1 MLVELRIR
9 NIAVIDSVALSLAP
23 ALNVLTGET
32 GAGKSLIVGAL
43 GLLLGDRAAGD
54 RLRPGA
60 DRGSVEGI
68 FELSPP
74 NGTRHAVFQ
83 LLDERG
89 IEVDNGTVVLKREL
103 AAGGRSRAWINATP
117 VTVAVLSEIGAHLVS
132 VHGQHEA
139 QTLMQ
144 ADMQR
149 DVLDRYSNAAEVV
162 ANVATL
168 FSELSQLQS
177 RANERITARRDAE
190 RRADYLR
197 FLVKEIG
204 DADVQDGEDERIEG
218 EIKLLTHAQEIRQLS
233 AQAATA
239 LDGDESTV
247 VGQLRSVRRTL
258 VSLSRF
264 DATAERWLSALD
276 ETSYSLDELA
286 RDLATFSD
294 EVESNPNRLRRLET
308 RRDLLHQLMR
318 KYGPSMD
325 DVRVTLESS
334 RAELELVDGAAV
346 SDAASQREIAA
357 AQHALQKA
365 AAELSALRQ
374 VGADTLG
381 KAVTELLPEL
391 GMVDGAFRVALES
404 HAVIASHG
412 AEDVAFQVVLNAG
425 SEWRVLSRVASGGE
439 LARIMLALST
449 VLARL
454 QQVPTLV
461 FDEVDAGV
469 GGTVAWHVGALM
481 RRVASHHQVLAIS
494 HLAQIA
500 ARAHHHVVVRKA
512 DHGGVTTSDT
522 AVVTEDARVVE
533 IARML
538 GGDSDREV
546 SRAHARELLNRGAS
560 DGDLLNEPMAP
571 NSVPIGSARLGS
583 TLSGSTPNRS
593 VPSGSTPSGGV
604 PSGGVPSGS
613 VPNGS
618 VPSGGATSGAAPDAS
633 APTGEPPAKSQRRGK
648 RV

>member
-9 NIAVIDSVALSLAP
+9 NIAVIDSVALTLAP

-54 RLRPGA
+54 RLRAGT

-68 FELSPP
+68 FELQGH
-74 NGTRHAVFQ
+74 NGTRHAVFE

-103 AAGGRSRAWINATP
+103 SAGGRSRAWINATP
-117 VTVAVLSEIGAHLVS
+117 VTVAVLSEIGSHLVS

-139 QTLMQ
+139 QFLMQ
-144 ADMQR
+144 ADIQR
-149 DVLDRYSNAAEVV
+149 DVLDRYSNAREALQQVASAYEV
-162 ANVATL
+162 
-168 FSELSQLQS
+168 LSQLQS
-177 RANERITARRDAE
+177 RANERIAARRDAE

-204 DADVQDGEDERIEG
+204 EADVQIGEDERVES

-233 AQAATA
+233 AQASGA

-247 VGQLRSVRRTL
+247 VGQLRNVRRTL
-258 VSLSRF
+258 VALSRF
-264 DATAERWLSALD
+264 DANAERWLATLD
-276 ETSYSLDELA
+276 EASYSLDELA
-286 RDLATFSD
+286 RELETFSE
-294 EVESNPNRLRRLET
+294 EVESNPNRLHRLES

-318 KYGPSMD
+318 KYGPTMD
-325 DVRVTLESS
+325 DVRNTLELS
-334 RAELELVDGAAV
+334 RAELDLVDGAES
-346 SDAASQREIAA
+346 SDAASQREIAD
-357 AQHALQKA
+357 AQGSLQKA
-365 AAELSALRQ
+365 AQELTKLRQ
-374 VGADTLG
+374 AGVATFG

-391 GMVDGAFRVALES
+391 GMVDGAFRIALES
-404 HAVIASHG
+404 HSAITSHG

-425 SEWRVLSRVASGGE
+425 SEWRSLSRVASGGE

-481 RRVASHHQVLAIS
+481 RRVAGHHQVLAIS

-522 AVVTEDARVVE
+522 AVVIEDARVVE

-546 SRAHARELLNRGAS
+546 SRAHARELLDRGS
-560 DGDLLNEPMAP
+560 LDVSEPTVEP
-571 NSVPIGSARLGS
+571 S
-583 TLSGSTPNRS
+583 TKN
-593 VPSGSTPSGGV
+593 
-604 PSGGVPSGS
+604 
-613 VPNGS
+613 
-618 VPSGGATSGAAPDAS
+618 
-633 APTGEPPAKSQRRGK
+633 QRRGK